1 MDDLFKKSILDQMYL
16 FRKEEFEQ
24 NIYDKNQE
32 IRDIEFKICDIA
44 ENFMKYIEKYIPKR
58 EEFKRAE
65 KMFWNYELARGAET
79 DFWSL
84 LYFKLGMT
92 EREKISKE
100 FHNNELENN
109 KEETFLNYNNNNFS
123 EWLEEQKRKYCFDTP
138 EYKELQEKYRKISEK
153 YPNATEVFEDLE
165 FIELNKEEQK
175 ALIELRRIDV
185 EMGDMEK
192 NLCFKLGMKEV
203 INF

>member
-44 ENFMKYIEKYIPKR
+44 ENFMKYNEKYIPKR